1 MQDLDELFHQMEK
14 AADRLFDRAWL
25 QHLTH
30 VYWEPHMN
38 AYECGEAFVFLVEL
52 PGLLIDQISIHL
64 AGDVLIISGIK
75 QDPRPEGA
83 TRCLHME
90 VPQGRFRKQIRIG
103 EPIKANEIKATLKN
117 GVLRIVVPKETS
129 W

>member
-14 AADRLFDRAWL
+14 AADKLFDRAWL

-64 AGDVLIISGIK
+64 VGDVLVISGIK
-75 QDPRPEGA
+75 PDPRPEGA
-83 TRCLHME
+83 TRSGGTRCPVFPSRRSSTVARPSCHARS
-90 VPQGRFRKQIRIG
+90 GRRR
-103 EPIKANEIKATLKN
+103 
-117 GVLRIVVPKETS
+117 R
-129 W
+129 